1 MLAFVFPGQNSQ
13 YVGMGR
19 DLYDNCA
26 PAREVMEAADCAL
39 DFDLLHLMFEG
50 PEEELTRT
58 DTQQPAIL
66 THSLAALAAVRDRGL
81 EPDIVAGH
89 SLGEYSALVAAG
101 VLPLEEVVPLVRFRA
116 RLMTEAADRQPGAM
130 SAILGLDAEDV
141 ERIVQQA
148 GQGGTCCLA
157 NYNCPGQL
165 IISGSVPGIERAEQ
179 LASEAGA
186 KRIIRLKVSGAFH
199 SPLMAG
205 AAERFMERLG
215 EASLQPARIPLV
227 SNADATP
234 RTDPDQIRDALGKQ
248 MTSGVLW
255 EQSVRAMMDQGV
267 EAFIEVGPS
276 KILTG
281 LIRRMDGTARLLNV
295 EDMASLGETLEALK

>member
-26 PAREVMEAADCAL
+26 PAREVMDAAERTL
-39 DFDLLHLMFEG
+39 GVDLLSLMFEG

-58 DTQQPAIL
+58 DIQQPAIL
-66 THSLAALAAVRDRGL
+66 THSLGALAAVRDGGL

-101 VLPLEEVVPLVRFRA
+101 VLPVEEVVPLVHLRA
-116 RLMTEAADRQPGAM
+116 QLMTEAADRQPGAM

-141 ERIVQQA
+141 ESIVQQA
-148 GQGGTCCLA
+148 GQEGTCCLA

-165 IISGSVPGIERAEQ
+165 IISGSVAGIQRAEQ

-186 KRIIRLKVSGAFH
+186 KRVVRLRVSGGFH

-205 AAERFMERLG
+205 AAERFIERLG
-215 EASLQPARIPLV
+215 KVRLQSARIPVV
-227 SNADATP
+227 SNVDATP
-234 RTDPDQIRDALGKQ
+234 RTDPEEIRDALGKQ
-248 MTSGVLW
+248 MTTGVLW
-255 EQSVRAMMDQGV
+255 EQSVDAMMGQGV
-267 EAFIEVGPS
+267 EAFVEVGPS
-276 KILTG
+276 RVLTG
-281 LIRRMDGTARLLNV
+281 LIRRTGATARLLNV
-295 EDMASLGETLEALK
+295 EDMASLEETLEGLK